1 MSSSRDVLGEDRL
14 LWEFWLHHG
23 YEQEGLGAR
32 LRELPEGANGDY
44 LAANSLYGC
53 FEDGLL
59 KLLSSASSAA
69 PLLPAARRVAG
80 GPAPRVTLDDPEG
93 ALLAA
98 LSLRPE
104 PGASAARRIAGLA
117 AAVRSWPAF
126 HRAVGRA
133 NLVTAAAPALA
144 LGGDAVDAGT
154 REALTRA
161 AAGIRARNERLLDL
175 LSRLL
180 DAFASAGLTPIL
192 LKETALQRLAFP
204 GEGDRMIGDLD
215 ILFADPE
222 IDEADRILESM
233 GYASFEGIWSR
244 AWYREH
250 HHHLAPRVSAAEAV
264 KIEPHQGIWIPSGS
278 CAPILPE
285 MIAASRPHPRLR
297 ARRPSPAHILFHL
310 LVDIHG
316 NVSIGKLYQL
326 ADVAALLRVEGQE
339 IDPAALTDLAQRTGA
354 TEFLEDSLFVLA
366 RAYGEAWIAS
376 SCPGLERLIPRRRP
390 SLEHAG
396 LRRLALM
403 NLCGFEPSASP
414 LSIAGIRLLHK
425 TLLRPGGRS
434 GRVAFL
440 LRSLSGGEG
449 DTSGMGDIARKS
461 RGSRA
466 SQLARAASFPF
477 RAALR
482 AVRSRRRT

>member
-1 MSSSRDVLGEDRL
+1 MRSAQDVLGEDRL

-23 YEQEGLGAR
+23 YEAEGLRAR
-32 LRELPEGANGDY
+32 LRELPPDANGDY

-53 FEDGLL
+53 FEEGLL
-59 KLLSSASSAA
+59 DLLSTESAGS
-69 PLLPAARRVAG
+69 LLPAARRVAE

-93 ALLAA
+93 KLLA
-98 LSLRPE
+98 LVSLRPE
-104 PGASAARRIAGLA
+104 RGRAIAEAASR
-117 AAVRSWPAF
+117 VRSWPAF

-180 DAFASAGLTPIL
+180 DAFAAAGLTPIL
-192 LKETALQRLAFP
+192 LKETALQQLAFTGP
-204 GEGDRMIGDLD
+204 GDRMIGDLD
-215 ILFADPE
+215 ILFADSE
-222 IDEADRILESM
+222 VDAADRILESM

-264 KIEPHQGIWIPSGS
+264 KIEPHTGIWIPSGS

-297 ARRPSPAHILFHL
+297 ARRPAPAHILFHL
-310 LVDIHG
+310 LIDIHG
-316 NVSIGKLYQL
+316 NVSIGKMYQV
-326 ADVAALLRVEGQE
+326 ADVAALLRVEGRE
-339 IDPAALTDLAQRTGA
+339 IDPSVLTDLAQRTGA
-354 TEFLEDSLFVLA
+354 TAFLEDSLFVLA
-366 RAYGEAWIAS
+366 RAYGEAFIAG

-390 SLEHAG
+390 TLEHAG

-440 LRSLSGGEG
+440 LRALSGGEG
-449 DTSGMGDIARKS
+449 ESEGMGDIARRS
-461 RGSRA
+461 RNSRA
-466 SQLARAASFPF
+466 GQLARAATFPF
-477 RAALR
+477 RAAYR
-482 AVRSRRRT
+482 AVRGWRRS